1 MTATAGTCYR
11 NFARTTIL
19 CLSRKD
25 AKPQRASL
33 LIIPLFFF
41 FASPRLRENNFL
53 YLCPKRQ
60 DAKGSKGTEYPVFFF
75 ASPRLRENNF
85 LYLCP
90 NVKTQRVLKNT
101 EYLILSFASPRLREN
116 DFLCLT
122 QRR

>member
-41 FASPRLRENNFL
+41 FASLRLRENNFL
-53 YLCPKRQ
+53 YLSPRRQ
-60 DAKGSKGTEYPVFFF
+60 IAKGSK
-75 ASPRLRENNF
+75 A
-85 LYLCP
+85 
-90 NVKTQRVLKNT
+90 T
-101 EYLILSFASPRLREN
+101 EYLILSFASLRLREN
-116 DFLCLT
+116 DLLCLT
-122 QRR
+122 PRRQVAKGF